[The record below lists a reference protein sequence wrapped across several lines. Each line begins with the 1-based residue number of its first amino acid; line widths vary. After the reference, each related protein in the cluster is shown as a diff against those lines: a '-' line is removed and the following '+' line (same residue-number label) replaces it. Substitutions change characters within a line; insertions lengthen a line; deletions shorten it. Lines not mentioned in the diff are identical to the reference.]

1 MRALFHG
8 SFLKRLVAVLLP
20 VLAAAAPSAAEEI
33 GVVVKVRPQ
42 VRAFPPAGKSDFDV
56 VEGSAVERGE
66 TVRLTGKSSYLRVA
80 LKLDG
85 EKVERSLRGDQRFAF
100 TATALL
106 AGQSEVRFGDPVSTV
121 TSTIQLLFGKLRLA
135 LVPGAS
141 RVNVETSDA
150 VAGVK
155 GTYLRILADPAV
167 GTFIAVDEGVVTVQ
181 AKAGG
186 APVEVTAGHGVLV
199 PPGGLPQRPGPLGP
213 GGAWKGF
220 SGEPFTDPPLLDGLN
235 PSTEPPKG

>member
-1 MRALFHG
+1 MA
-8 SFLKRLVAVLLP
+8 
-20 VLAAAAPSAAEEI
+20 
-33 GVVVKVRPQ
+33 VKVRPQ
-42 VRAFPPAGKSDFDV
+42 VRAFPPAGKPDFDLL
-56 VEGSAVERGE
+56 EGGAVERGE
-66 TVRLTGKSSYLRVA
+66 TVKLTGKSSYLRVA
-80 LKLDG
+80 LKLNG
-85 EKVERSLRGDQRFAF
+85 QKVERGLRGDQKFAF

-106 AGQSEVRFGDPVSTV
+106 AGQSEIQFGDSASTV
-121 TSTIQLLFGKLRLA
+121 SSTIQLLFGKLRLA
-135 LVPGAS
+135 LLPGEPH
-141 RVNVETSDA
+141 VDVETPEA

-155 GTYLRILADPAV
+155 GTYLRILADPV
-167 GTFIAVDEGVVTVQ
+167 IGTFIAVDEGVVTVQ

-220 SGEPFTDPPLLDGLN
+220 SVEPFMDPPLLDGLD

>member
-1 MRALFHG
+1 MRALFG
-8 SFLKRLVAVLLP
+8 KSVLALVAVST
-20 VLAAAAPSAAEEI
+20 LAAAISIPVGAEEI
-33 GVVVKVRPQ
+33 GVAVKVRPQ
-42 VRAFPPAGKSDFDV
+42 VRAFPPAGKPDHDLA
-56 VEGSAVERGE
+56 EGGAIERGE
-66 TVRLTGKSSYLRVA
+66 TVKLTGKSAYLRVA
-80 LKLDG
+80 LKLNG
-85 EKVERSLRGDQRFAF
+85 QKVERSLRGDQKFSF

-106 AGQSEVRFGDPVSTV
+106 VGPSEIRFGDSAGTA

-135 LVPGAS
+135 LLPGESHIAA
-141 RVNVETSDA
+141 ETPEA

-199 PPGGLPQRPGPLGP
+199 PPGGLPQPIGPLGP

-220 SGEPFTDPPLLDGLN
+220 SGEPFADPPILDGLN

>member
-1 MRALFHG
+1 MRALLRRSVF
-8 SFLKRLVAVLLP
+8 ALLAASI
-20 VLAAAAPSAAEEI
+20 LAAAVPAPAAAEEI
-33 GVVVKVRPQ
+33 GVAVKVRPQ
-42 VRAFPPAGKSDFDV
+42 VRAFPSGKPDYDLA
-56 VEGSAVERGE
+56 EGGAVERGE

-80 LKLDG
+80 LKLNGQKID
-85 EKVERSLRGDQRFAF
+85 RSLRGDQKFAF

-106 AGQSEVRFGDPVSTV
+106 AGQSEIRFGDQAATV

-135 LVPGAS
+135 LLPGEAPIA
-141 RVNVETSDA
+141 VETPEA

-155 GTYLRILADPAV
+155 GTYLRVLADPIV
-167 GTFIAVDEGVVTVQ
+167 GTFIAVDEGSVTVQ